1 VDVRIPL
8 LMYPQLLIYRTDFIK
23 QLIMV
28 PLWADVRKQ
37 TWATDISLGCS
48 IVADILIAATMTIVL
63 RRHSSG
69 YTRTKGMIQTLIV
82 YAVGTGTFTV
92 VLSLLTLVLVR
103 AVMLDDLGIAEL
115 VRIIQVATSDSF
127 AAQVLYNI
135 LSKRRCR
142 VYSS

>member
-1 VDVRIPL
+1 
-8 LMYPQLLIYRTDFIK
+8 
-23 QLIMV
+23 MV

-63 RRHSSG
+63 RRRSSG
-69 YTRTKGMIQTLIV
+69 YTRTKGMVQTLIV

-92 VLSLLTLVLVR
+92 VLSLLTLILVR
-103 AVMLDDLGIAEL
+103 DVMLCDLGIVEL
-115 VRIIQVATSDSF
+115 IRVIQVATSDSF

-135 LSKRRCR
+135 LSKRQYR
-142 VYSS
+142 VYSSQTSLIS